1 MVAERIHAADT
12 ATFSD
17 KYSMTCSRASGF
29 LPTALRISTREKA
42 TSIADLELQKSNRS
56 GSEPKQP
63 AQVAQWPGAI
73 GRRAMP
79 PSAEVSVRSTLPE
92 LTNQMCLAV
101 LPLSTRSVRC

>member
-29 LPTALRISTREKA
+29 LPTALRISAREKA

-56 GSEPKQP
+56 GSEPKHP
-63 AQVAQWPGAI
+63 AHVAQWPGVI
-73 GRRAMP
+73 GKRAMP
-79 PSAEVSVRSTLPE
+79 PLAEVRVRSTLPE
-92 LTNQMCLAV
+92 PTNQICFAAF
-101 LPLSTRSVRC
+101 PLSTKSVRS